1 MAKKV
6 VEAVMDLILR
16 NVSGWRR
23 EYNDNYIPVDENNN
37 GRTTMEAD
45 DMETLQDRKNNLTTI
60 PDAKDILELT
70 PTGSDSGFSDN
81 HSLDNDKNQYENDSG
96 YWPNT
101 SNLETDFPE
110 LNSTN
115 SSYIQPTSS
124 DVLLKPKSYNLSKDQ
139 SAPIAN
145 SPSLLRSTI
154 QGTPTK
160 PLRPELKFCD
170 QKATCLKGNSCK
182 DKHTPKE
189 KIVFADRT
197 KAKTANSRD
206 FNEAKFRTQMCN
218 ANDGHNLLKCRF
230 AHRTDQLICVRCLEV
245 GHNDIKCGA

>member
-37 GRTTMEAD
+37 GRTTMEA
-45 DMETLQDRKNNLTTI
+45 E
-60 PDAKDILELT
+60 DIAA
-70 PTGSDSGFSDN
+70 DN
-81 HSLDNDKNQYENDSG
+81 HLPHNDKNQCENNSG
-96 YWPNT
+96 YWLNK

-110 LNSTN
+110 LKSTN

-124 DVLLKPKSYNLSKDQ
+124 AVPLKPKSYNLSKDQ

-145 SPSLLRSTI
+145 SPSLPRSTF

-160 PLRPELKFCD
+160 PLRPEPKFCD
-170 QKATCLKGNSCK
+170 QKAMCLKKNCK

-189 KIVFADRT
+189 KTVFEDRT

-206 FNEAKFRTQMCN
+206 FNDAKFRTQMCN